1 MQDPTKETRHSVR
14 EWHSVQGRDAPR
26 IREGTVS
33 VNILGGL
40 PPPLDTIVRKVLHR
54 ELDSR
59 PQAVV
64 VEISRQHGD
73 IVVHLLEP
81 FDKRLKFSQA
91 AEGEIGRELSAILS
105 DIVDEE
111 FGPAQ

>member
-1 MQDPTKETRHSVR
+1 
-14 EWHSVQGRDAPR
+14 
-26 IREGTVS
+26 
-33 VNILGGL
+33 
-40 PPPLDTIVRKVLHR
+40 LDGIIRKVLRR

-59 PQAVV
+59 PQALV
-64 VEISRQHGD
+64 VEVSQQHGD

-91 AEGEIGRELSAILS
+91 AGAEVGRELSSILA

-111 FGPAQ
+111 FGPVSVS

>member
-1 MQDPTKETRHSVR
+1 M
-14 EWHSVQGRDAPR
+14 
-26 IREGTVS
+26 S
-33 VNILGGL
+33 VNILGVL
-40 PPPLDTIVRKVLHR
+40 PQPLDTIVRKVLHR

-73 IVVHLLEP
+73 IVIHLLEP

-91 AEGEIGRELSAILS
+91 AEGEIGRELSSILT

-111 FGPAQ
+111 FGPLQ